1 MDTRITHV
9 DRQNCSKL
17 SLPYKVRHGVKI
29 WYNCTYMLLLIYS
42 MYYDNLSGLLC
53 LLFGFSKRSDFARVT
68 SEFLLLKNKNYIWF
82 FSLFVY
88 SLFNKGCLVA
98 IDCTCTSTFLNIL
111 LNNPRS
117 LFKGG
122 KHGKVMFT
130 KITRVDEFQR
140 TRFGQSSHLL
150 LKIVC
155 AQLCSLLYSQFLKII
170 LAHYGS
176 SFMKNFK

>member
-1 MDTRITHV
+1 MLKFGTIVHSTYTYVTPDIFDV
-9 DRQNCSKL
+9 LWQ
-17 SLPYKVRHGVKI
+17 PI
-29 WYNCTYMLLLIYS
+29 WAVMLAVWFFKKKWFCTSYQW
-42 MYYDNLSGLLC
+42 
-53 LLFGFSKRSDFARVT
+53 
-68 SEFLLLKNKNYIWF
+68 LLLKNKNVFDF

-98 IDCTCTSTFLNIL
+98 IDCTCTPTFLNIL

-122 KHGKVMFT
+122 KPGKVMFT

-170 LAHYGS
+170 FARYGS